1 MNKKKTSKGESLNKG
16 EFVTLMAES
25 NTISKTEAEKSI
37 NMVIDSLL
45 KAFTKGKGVAL
56 VGFGSFN
63 IQHRAAREGRNPK
76 TGAKMKINSYNQ
88 LVFKVGQGTKDAC
101 NGKLKPKPAP
111 KAKAKAKAKK

>member
-1 MNKKKTSKGESLNKG
+1 MIKKKTSKGESLNKG
-16 EFVTLMAES
+16 EFVTLMADS
-25 NTISKTEAEKSI
+25 SSISKTEAEKSI

-45 KAFTKGKGVAL
+45 KAFSKGKGVAL

-76 TGAKMKINSYNQ
+76 TGSKMKIGAYNQ

-101 NGKLKPKPAP
+101 NGRHKP
-111 KAKAKAKAKK
+111 KAKPKAKSKK